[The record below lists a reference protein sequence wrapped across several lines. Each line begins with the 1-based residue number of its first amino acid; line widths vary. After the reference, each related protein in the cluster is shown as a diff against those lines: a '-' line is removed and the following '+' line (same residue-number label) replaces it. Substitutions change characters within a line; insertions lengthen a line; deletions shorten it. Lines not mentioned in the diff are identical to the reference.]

1 MTSPPP
7 PSTAPTTT
15 SPTGTPKRALQG
27 ALSLIARLALGPL
40 LCMGCFF
47 EPIPL
52 ISTDA
57 WRVIGLTLWVVSWWI
72 TEAIPIGATSLLPI
86 PFLAL
91 TGVSSLNEA
100 AAPYGSPIVFL
111 FLGGFLLAIAL
122 ERWGLHKRVALRILS
137 LTGTRANGV
146 SLGFL
151 LSTAA
156 LSMWMSNTATALM
169 MLPIATSVLSLTRG
183 GRRGDELSEGE
194 RRLGA
199 GLMLAVAYGA
209 NIGGAMTL
217 IGTPPNLVLASFFER
232 ELGQTI
238 SFMDWLRVGVPF
250 GVGALIVTHLI
261 LTRVFFRTE
270 LGELVGAR
278 EALVEARA
286 SLGAWSA
293 GEVRV
298 AFVFLCTALAWALQG
313 YLRALP
319 GLERVDDTT
328 VALVGAMALF
338 VLPDGQGGR
347 LLTWSDTHRLPWDIV
362 LLFGGGLTL
371 AAALK
376 EVGVMQALGDQLGHI
391 GASAWMGVALMTAVA
406 LALTEVMSN
415 VALVTVFVPVVSGV
429 AIGTGV
435 PPLSLCMP
443 VTLAASCAFMLP
455 MSTPPNAIVFATGEL
470 RVGQMAL
477 AGLALNLV
485 CLGWIT
491 LLARYLLL

>member
-1 MTSPPP
+1 MW
-7 PSTAPTTT
+7 A
-15 SPTGTPKRALQG
+15 
-27 ALSLIARLALGPL
+27 ARLALGPL
-40 LCMGCFF
+40 LCLMCCL
-47 EPIPL
+47 EPLEL
-52 ISTDA
+52 ISPDA
-57 WRVIGLTLWVVSWWI
+57 WRVIGLTLWVVTWWVS
-72 TEAIPIGATSLLPI
+72 EAIPVGVTSLLPI

-91 TGVSSLNEA
+91 TGVTSLNEA

-111 FLGGFLLAIAL
+111 FLGGFLLAIGL
-122 ERWGLHKRVALRILS
+122 ERWGIHKRIALRILT

-169 MLPIATSVLSLTRG
+169 MLPIATSVLTLTRG
-183 GRRGDELSEGE
+183 GRRLDELSEGE
-194 RRLGA
+194 RRLGV
-199 GLMLAVAYGA
+199 GLMLSVAYGA

-232 ELGQTI
+232 ELGQPI
-238 SFMDWLRVGVPF
+238 SFVDWLRLGVPF
-250 GVGALIVTHLI
+250 GLGALCFTHII

-270 LGELVGAR
+270 LGELLGAR
-278 EALVEARA
+278 EALAEARA
-286 SLGAWSA
+286 SLGPWSA
-293 GEVRV
+293 GERRV
-298 AFVFLCTALAWALQG
+298 ALVFLCTALAWAFQG
-313 YLRALP
+313 QLRELP
-319 GLERVDDTT
+319 GLSRMDDTS
-328 VALVGAMALF
+328 VALVGATLLF
-338 VLPDGQGGR
+338 ALPDGAGGR
-347 LLTWSDTHRLPWDIV
+347 LLTWADTRRLPWDIV

-391 GASAWMGVALMTAVA
+391 GASAWMGVALMTSVA

-429 AIGTGV
+429 ALGAGV
-435 PPLSLCMP
+435 PPLSLCAP

-477 AGLALNLV
+477 AGLVLNV
-485 CLGWIT
+485 ICVGWIT
-491 LLARYLLL
+491 LLARYLLS